1 MDIIE
6 RCFIVTAMT
15 CLLVLVGV
23 GVLSAIS

>member
-1 MDIIE
+1 MEITE
-6 RCFIVTAMT
+6 RCFIVSAMT